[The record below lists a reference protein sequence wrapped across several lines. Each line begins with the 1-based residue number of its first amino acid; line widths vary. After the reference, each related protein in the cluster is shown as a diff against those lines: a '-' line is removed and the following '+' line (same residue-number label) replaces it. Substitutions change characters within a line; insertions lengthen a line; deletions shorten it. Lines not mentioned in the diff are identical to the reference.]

1 MRKALMTLSPTLSA
15 NSTATDAPAA
25 SDAPATTNATA
36 TNGTGRKKRVLVAMS
51 GGVDSSVTAY
61 LLLQQGYECVG
72 ATMRLY
78 DAGCAGRGE
87 GRACNNVA
95 DIEDARAIAQ
105 RLGFEHHVIDC
116 REAFDRDVIERFV
129 TAYEHGLTPN
139 PCVLCNRVMKFGA
152 LLDFADQMGCD
163 YIATGHYAQV
173 VRVDEDGE
181 ATASGDGVSAAENAN
196 AASNGGGNGD
206 AAGKGI
212 YLLKKGVDT
221 SKEQSYVL
229 YSLTQERL
237 ARTLFPLG
245 GLIKERDVRR
255 IAQEQGFVNAQKRDS
270 QGICFV
276 PDNDF
281 ATFIELRRGQ
291 ALPEG
296 DIVNAAGEV
305 LGRHHGAIRYTI
317 GQRKG
322 LGVALAHPVFVT
334 SVDPQ
339 ANRVVLGESEDLMS
353 RALVADD
360 WIWSA
365 PASRMEAA
373 LDRAGDAGVP
383 VTAKV
388 RYHQQGQP
396 ARLMRGDN
404 PGSYRVVFDQPQRAI
419 APGQAVVVYHGD
431 VVLGGGT
438 AVAAE
443 K

>member
-1 MRKALMTLSPTLSA
+1 MTLSPTLSA
-15 NSTATDAPAA
+15 NSTANDAPAA
-25 SDAPATTNATA
+25 TNAAAAAAA

-181 ATASGDGVSAAENAN
+181 TLASD
-196 AASNGGGNGD
+196 D

-245 GLIKERDVRR
+245 GLVKERDVRR
-255 IAQEQGFVNAQKRDS
+255 IAKEQGFVNAQKRDS

-373 LDRAGDAGVP
+373 LNRAGEAGVP

-388 RYHQQGQP
+388 RYRQQDQP

-419 APGQAVVVYHGD
+419 APGQAVVVYQGD

>member
-1 MRKALMTLSPTLSA
+1 MRKARMTLSPTLSA
-15 NSTATDAPAA
+15 NSTANDASAA
-25 SDAPATTNATA
+25 TNAAAAAAA

-105 RLGFEHHVIDC
+105 RLGFEHRVIDC

-129 TAYEHGLTPN
+129 AAYEHGLTPN

-173 VRVDEDGE
+173 VRVDEDGD
-181 ATASGDGVSAAENAN
+181 TLASD
-196 AASNGGGNGD
+196 D

-245 GLIKERDVRR
+245 GLVKERDVRR
-255 IAQEQGFVNAQKRDS
+255 IAKEQGFVNAQKRDS

-281 ATFIELRRGQ
+281 ATFIELRRGR

-339 ANRVVLGESEDLMS
+339 ANRIVLGESENLMS

-373 LDRAGDAGVP
+373 LDRAGKAGVP

-388 RYHQQGQP
+388 RYHQQDQP
-396 ARLMRGDN
+396 ARLMHGVN

-419 APGQAVVVYHGD
+419 APGQAVVVYQGD

>member
-1 MRKALMTLSPTLSA
+1 MTLSPTLSA
-15 NSTATDAPAA
+15 NSTANSTANDASAA
-25 SDAPATTNATA
+25 TNAAAAAAA

-181 ATASGDGVSAAENAN
+181 TLASD
-196 AASNGGGNGD
+196 D

-245 GLIKERDVRR
+245 GLVKERDVRR
-255 IAQEQGFVNAQKRDS
+255 IAKEQGFVNAQKRDS

-296 DIVNAAGEV
+296 DIVNAAGDV

-373 LDRAGDAGVP
+373 LDRAGEAGVP

-388 RYHQQGQP
+388 RYHQQDQP

-419 APGQAVVVYHGD
+419 APGQAVVVYQGD

-438 AVAAE
+438 AEAAE

>member
-1 MRKALMTLSPTLSA
+1 MRKARMTLSPTLSA
-15 NSTATDAPAA
+15 NSTANDASAA
-25 SDAPATTNATA
+25 TNAAAAAAA

-105 RLGFEHHVIDC
+105 RLGFEHRVIDC

-181 ATASGDGVSAAENAN
+181 TLASD
-196 AASNGGGNGD
+196 D

-245 GLIKERDVRR
+245 GLVKERDVRR
-255 IAQEQGFVNAQKRDS
+255 IAKEQGFVNAQKRDS

-296 DIVNAAGEV
+296 DIVNAAGDV

-339 ANRVVLGESEDLMS
+339 ANRIVLGESEDLMS

-373 LDRAGDAGVP
+373 FDRAGEAGVP

-388 RYHQQGQP
+388 RYHQQDQP

-419 APGQAVVVYHGD
+419 APGQAVVVYQGD

>member
-1 MRKALMTLSPTLSA
+1 MRKARMTLSPTLSA
-15 NSTATDAPAA
+15 NSTANSTANDASAA
-25 SDAPATTNATA
+25 TNAAAAAAA
-36 TNGTGRKKRVLVAMS
+36 TNGTSRKKRVLVAMS

-105 RLGFEHHVIDC
+105 RLGFEHRVIDC

-181 ATASGDGVSAAENAN
+181 TLASD
-196 AASNGGGNGD
+196 D

-245 GLIKERDVRR
+245 GLVKERDVRR
-255 IAQEQGFVNAQKRDS
+255 IAKEQGFVNAQKRDS

-296 DIVNAAGEV
+296 DIVNAAGDV

-339 ANRVVLGESEDLMS
+339 ANRIVLGESEDLMS

-373 LDRAGDAGVP
+373 LNRAGEAGVP

-388 RYHQQGQP
+388 RYHQQDQP

-419 APGQAVVVYHGD
+419 APGQAVVVYQGD

>member
-1 MRKALMTLSPTLSA
+1 MTLSPTLSA
-15 NSTATDAPAA
+15 NSTANDAPAA
-25 SDAPATTNATA
+25 TNAAAATAA

-105 RLGFEHHVIDC
+105 RLGFEHRVIDC

-181 ATASGDGVSAAENAN
+181 TLASD
-196 AASNGGGNGD
+196 D

-245 GLIKERDVRR
+245 GLVKERDVRR
-255 IAQEQGFVNAQKRDS
+255 IAKEQGFVNAQKRDS

-296 DIVNAAGEV
+296 DIVNAAGDV

-339 ANRVVLGESEDLMS
+339 ANRIVLGESEDLMS

-373 LDRAGDAGVP
+373 LDRAGEAGVP

-388 RYHQQGQP
+388 RYHQQDQP

-419 APGQAVVVYHGD
+419 APGQAVVVYQGD

>member
-1 MRKALMTLSPTLSA
+1 MTLSPTLSA
-15 NSTATDAPAA
+15 NSTANDAPAA
-25 SDAPATTNATA
+25 TNAAAAAAA

-181 ATASGDGVSAAENAN
+181 TI
-196 AASNGGGNGD
+196 ASND

-245 GLIKERDVRR
+245 GLVKERDVRR
-255 IAQEQGFVNAQKRDS
+255 IAKEQGFVNAQKRDS

-339 ANRVVLGESEDLMS
+339 ANRIVLGESEDLMS

-373 LDRAGDAGVP
+373 LDRAGEAGVP

-388 RYHQQGQP
+388 RYHQQDQP

-419 APGQAVVVYHGD
+419 APGQAVVVYQGD

>member
-25 SDAPATTNATA
+25 TDATA

-129 TAYEHGLTPN
+129 TTYEHGLTPN

-163 YIATGHYAQV
+163 FITTGHYAQV

-181 ATASGDGVSAAENAN
+181 ATAS
-196 AASNGGGNGD
+196 GD

-388 RYHQQGQP
+388 RYHQQDQP

>member
-1 MRKALMTLSPTLSA
+1 MTLSPTLSA
-15 NSTATDAPAA
+15 NSTANSTANDASAA
-25 SDAPATTNATA
+25 TNAAAAAAA

-105 RLGFEHHVIDC
+105 RLGFEHRVIDC

-181 ATASGDGVSAAENAN
+181 TLASD
-196 AASNGGGNGD
+196 D

-245 GLIKERDVRR
+245 GLVKERDVRR
-255 IAQEQGFVNAQKRDS
+255 IAKEQGFVNAQKRDS

-296 DIVNAAGEV
+296 DIVNAAGDV

-339 ANRVVLGESEDLMS
+339 ANRIVLGESEDLMS

-373 LDRAGDAGVP
+373 LDRAGEAGVP

-388 RYHQQGQP
+388 RYHQQDQP

>member
-1 MRKALMTLSPTLSA
+1 MRKARMTLSPTLSA
-15 NSTATDAPAA
+15 NSTANDAPAA
-25 SDAPATTNATA
+25 TNAAAAAAA

-181 ATASGDGVSAAENAN
+181 TLASD
-196 AASNGGGNGD
+196 D

-245 GLIKERDVRR
+245 GLVKERDVRR
-255 IAQEQGFVNAQKRDS
+255 IAKEQGFVNAQKRDS

-339 ANRVVLGESEDLMS
+339 ANRIVLGESEDLMS

-373 LDRAGDAGVP
+373 LDRAGEAGVP

-388 RYHQQGQP
+388 RYHQQDQP

-419 APGQAVVVYHGD
+419 APGQAVVVYQGD

>member
-1 MRKALMTLSPTLSA
+1 MRKARMTLSTTLSA
-15 NSTATDAPAA
+15 NSTANDAPAA
-25 SDAPATTNATA
+25 TNAAAAAAA

-173 VRVDEDGE
+173 VHVDEDGE
-181 ATASGDGVSAAENAN
+181 AL
-196 AASNGGGNGD
+196 ASNN

-245 GLIKERDVRR
+245 DLVKERDVRR
-255 IAQEQGFVNAQKRDS
+255 IAKEQGFVNAQKRDS

-296 DIVNAAGEV
+296 DIVNAAGDV

-339 ANRVVLGESEDLMS
+339 ANRIVLGESEDLMS

-373 LDRAGDAGVP
+373 LDRAGEAGVP

-388 RYHQQGQP
+388 RYHQQDQP

-419 APGQAVVVYHGD
+419 APGQAVVVYQGD

>member
-1 MRKALMTLSPTLSA
+1 MTLSPTLSA
-15 NSTATDAPAA
+15 NSTANDAPAA
-25 SDAPATTNATA
+25 TNAAAAAAA

-105 RLGFEHHVIDC
+105 RLGFEHRVIDC

-139 PCVLCNRVMKFGA
+139 PCVLCNRVMKFGT

-181 ATASGDGVSAAENAN
+181 TLASD
-196 AASNGGGNGD
+196 D

-245 GLIKERDVRR
+245 GLVKERDVRR
-255 IAQEQGFVNAQKRDS
+255 IAKEQGFVNAQKRDS

-339 ANRVVLGESEDLMS
+339 ANRIVLGESEDLMS

-373 LDRAGDAGVP
+373 LDRAGEAGVP

-388 RYHQQGQP
+388 RYHQQDQP

-419 APGQAVVVYHGD
+419 APGQAVVVYQGD

>member
-1 MRKALMTLSPTLSA
+1 MTLSPTLSA
-15 NSTATDAPAA
+15 NSTANDAPAA
-25 SDAPATTNATA
+25 TNAAAAAAA

-105 RLGFEHHVIDC
+105 RLGFEHRVIDC

-181 ATASGDGVSAAENAN
+181 TLASD
-196 AASNGGGNGD
+196 D

-245 GLIKERDVRR
+245 GLVKERDVRR
-255 IAQEQGFVNAQKRDS
+255 IAKEQGFVNAQKRDS

-276 PDNDF
+276 PGNDF

-339 ANRVVLGESEDLMS
+339 ANRIVLGESEDLMS

-373 LDRAGDAGVP
+373 LDRAGEAGVP

-388 RYHQQGQP
+388 RYHQQDQP

-419 APGQAVVVYHGD
+419 APGQAVVVYQGD

>member
-1 MRKALMTLSPTLSA
+1 MTLSPTLSP
-15 NSTATDAPAA
+15 S
-25 SDAPATTNATA
+25 NADPV
-36 TNGTGRKKRVLVAMS
+36 RKKRVLVAMS

-95 DIEDARAIAQ
+95 DIEDARAIAR
-105 RLGFEHHVIDC
+105 RLGFQHHVIDC

-152 LLDFADQMGCD
+152 LLDFADQMECD

-173 VRVDEDGE
+173 DR
-181 ATASGDGVSAAENAN
+181 ADGVH
-196 AASNGGGNGD
+196 
-206 AAGKGI
+206 
-212 YLLKKGVDT
+212 LLKKGADA

-229 YSLTQERL
+229 YSLTQEQL

-281 ATFIELRRGQ
+281 ATFIELRRGH

-296 DIVNAAGEV
+296 DIVNASGEV
-305 LGRHHGAIRYTI
+305 LGRPRGAIRYTI

-322 LGVALAHPVFVT
+322 RGVALAHPVFVT
-334 SVDPQ
+334 SVDPR

-360 WIWSA
+360 WVWSA
-365 PASRMEAA
+365 PADQMEAA
-373 LDRAGDAGVP
+373 LDHAGEAGVP

-388 RYHQQGQP
+388 RYHQQDQP
-396 ARLMRGDN
+396 ARLMRGEK
-404 PGSYRVVFDQPQRAI
+404 PGCYRVAFDQSQRAI

-438 AVAAE
+438 AVTAE

>member
-1 MRKALMTLSPTLSA
+1 MTLSPTLSA
-15 NSTATDAPAA
+15 NSTANDAPAA
-25 SDAPATTNATA
+25 TNAAAAAAA

-87 GRACNNVA
+87 GRACNNVT

-105 RLGFEHHVIDC
+105 RLGFEHRVIDC

-181 ATASGDGVSAAENAN
+181 TLASD
-196 AASNGGGNGD
+196 D

-255 IAQEQGFVNAQKRDS
+255 IAKEQGFVNAQKRDS

-276 PDNDF
+276 PGNDF

-339 ANRVVLGESEDLMS
+339 ANRIVLGESEDLMS

-373 LDRAGDAGVP
+373 LDRAGEAGVP

-388 RYHQQGQP
+388 RYHQQDQP

-419 APGQAVVVYHGD
+419 APGQAVVVYQGD

>member
-1 MRKALMTLSPTLSA
+1 MRKARMTLSPTLSA
-15 NSTATDAPAA
+15 NSTANDASAA
-25 SDAPATTNATA
+25 TNAAAAAAA

-105 RLGFEHHVIDC
+105 RLGFEHRVIDC

-181 ATASGDGVSAAENAN
+181 TLASD
-196 AASNGGGNGD
+196 D

-245 GLIKERDVRR
+245 GLVKERDVRR
-255 IAQEQGFVNAQKRDS
+255 IAKEQGFVNAQKRDS

-296 DIVNAAGEV
+296 DIVNAAGDV

-339 ANRVVLGESEDLMS
+339 ANRIVLGESEDLMS

-373 LDRAGDAGVP
+373 LDRAGEAGVP

-388 RYHQQGQP
+388 RYHQQDQP

>member
-1 MRKALMTLSPTLSA
+1 MTLSPTLSA
-15 NSTATDAPAA
+15 NSTANDASAA
-25 SDAPATTNATA
+25 TNAAAAAAA

-105 RLGFEHHVIDC
+105 RLGFEHRVIDC

-181 ATASGDGVSAAENAN
+181 TLASD
-196 AASNGGGNGD
+196 D

-245 GLIKERDVRR
+245 GLVKERDVRR
-255 IAQEQGFVNAQKRDS
+255 IAKEQGFVNAQKRDS

-339 ANRVVLGESEDLMS
+339 ANRIVLGESEDLMS

-373 LDRAGDAGVP
+373 LDRAGEAGVP

-388 RYHQQGQP
+388 RYHQQDQP

-419 APGQAVVVYHGD
+419 APGQAVVVYQGD

>member
-1 MRKALMTLSPTLSA
+1 MTLSPTLSA
-15 NSTATDAPAA
+15 NSTANDAPAA
-25 SDAPATTNATA
+25 TNAAAAAAA

-105 RLGFEHHVIDC
+105 RLGFEHRVIDC

-163 YIATGHYAQV
+163 YIVTGHYAQV
-173 VRVDEDGE
+173 VHVDEDGE
-181 ATASGDGVSAAENAN
+181 TLASD
-196 AASNGGGNGD
+196 D

-229 YSLTQERL
+229 YSLTQECL

-245 GLIKERDVRR
+245 GLVKERDVRR
-255 IAQEQGFVNAQKRDS
+255 IAQEQGFANAQKRDS

-360 WIWSA
+360 WVWSA

-388 RYHQQGQP
+388 RYRQQDQP

>member
-1 MRKALMTLSPTLSA
+1 MRKARMTLSPTLSA
-15 NSTATDAPAA
+15 NSTANDAPAA
-25 SDAPATTNATA
+25 ANAAAAAAA

-163 YIATGHYAQV
+163 YIATGHYAQIV
-173 VRVDEDGE
+173 HVDEDGKPI
-181 ATASGDGVSAAENAN
+181 AGD
-196 AASNGGGNGD
+196 D
-206 AAGKGI
+206 AANKGV
-212 YLLKKGVDT
+212 YLLKKGMDT

-229 YSLTQERL
+229 YSLTQDHL

-281 ATFIELRRGQ
+281 ATFIEMRRGQ

-373 LDRAGDAGVP
+373 LDRAGEAGLP

-388 RYHQQGQP
+388 RYHQQDQP
-396 ARLMRGDN
+396 ARLMRGDD

>member
-1 MRKALMTLSPTLSA
+1 MTLSPALSPDR
-15 NSTATDAPAA
+15 TAAPGADA
-25 SDAPATTNATA
+25 D
-36 TNGTGRKKRVLVAMS
+36 RKKRVLVAMS

-95 DIEDARAIAQ
+95 DIEDARAIAR

-173 VRVDEDGE
+173 AYVDEDG
-181 ATASGDGVSAAENAN
+181 ASMSGASMSGVGLTG
-196 AASNGGGNGD
+196 ASIT
-206 AAGKGI
+206 GKGV
-212 YLLKKGVDT
+212 YLLKKGADA

-229 YSLTQERL
+229 YSLTQGQL

-281 ATFIELRRGQ
+281 ATFIEMRRGR

-305 LGRHHGAIRYTI
+305 LGRHRGAIRYTI

-334 SVDPQ
+334 SVDPR

-353 RALVADD
+353 RALIADD

-365 PASRMEAA
+365 PAEQMEAA
-373 LDRAGDAGVP
+373 LDHAGEAGLP

-388 RYHQQGQP
+388 RYHQQDQP
-396 ARLMRGDN
+396 ARVMRGEKS
-404 PGSYRVVFDQPQRAI
+404 GCYRVVFVQPQRAI
-419 APGQAVVVYHGD
+419 TPGQAVVVYHGD

>member
-1 MRKALMTLSPTLSA
+1 MRKARMTLSPTLSA
-15 NSTATDAPAA
+15 NSTANDAPAA
-25 SDAPATTNATA
+25 TNAAAAAAA

-105 RLGFEHHVIDC
+105 RLGFEHRVIDC

-181 ATASGDGVSAAENAN
+181 TLASD
-196 AASNGGGNGD
+196 D

-245 GLIKERDVRR
+245 GLVKERDVRR
-255 IAQEQGFVNAQKRDS
+255 IAKEQGFVNAQKRDS

-339 ANRVVLGESEDLMS
+339 ANRIVLGESEDLMS

-373 LDRAGDAGVP
+373 LDRAGEAGVP

-388 RYHQQGQP
+388 RYHQQDQP

-419 APGQAVVVYHGD
+419 APGQAVVVYQGD

>member
-1 MRKALMTLSPTLSA
+1 MRKARMTLSPTLSA
-15 NSTATDAPAA
+15 NSTANDAPAA
-25 SDAPATTNATA
+25 TNAAAAAAA

-105 RLGFEHHVIDC
+105 RLGFEHRVIDC

-139 PCVLCNRVMKFGA
+139 PCVLCNRVMKFGT

-181 ATASGDGVSAAENAN
+181 TLASD
-196 AASNGGGNGD
+196 D

-245 GLIKERDVRR
+245 GLVKERDVRR
-255 IAQEQGFVNAQKRDS
+255 IAKEQGFVNAQKRDS

-296 DIVNAAGEV
+296 DIVNAAGDV

-339 ANRVVLGESEDLMS
+339 ANRIVLGESEDLMS

-373 LDRAGDAGVP
+373 LDRAGEAGVP

-388 RYHQQGQP
+388 RYHQQDQP

-419 APGQAVVVYHGD
+419 APGQAVVVYQGD

>member
-25 SDAPATTNATA
+25 TNATA

-163 YIATGHYAQV
+163 YIATGHYAQI
-173 VRVDEDGE
+173 VRVDEDG
-181 ATASGDGVSAAENAN
+181 APTASGDAVGAAGSA
-196 AASNGGGNGD
+196 D
-206 AAGKGI
+206 AAGKGV

-237 ARTLFPLG
+237 TRTLFPLG

-360 WIWSA
+360 WVWSA

-373 LDRAGDAGVP
+373 LDRAGQGGVP

-388 RYHQQGQP
+388 RYHQQDQT

>member
-1 MRKALMTLSPTLSA
+1 MRKARMTLSPTLSA
-15 NSTATDAPAA
+15 NSTANDAPAA
-25 SDAPATTNATA
+25 TNAAAAAAA

-105 RLGFEHHVIDC
+105 RLGFEHRVIDC

-181 ATASGDGVSAAENAN
+181 TLASD
-196 AASNGGGNGD
+196 D

-245 GLIKERDVRR
+245 GLVKERDVRR
-255 IAQEQGFVNAQKRDS
+255 IAKEQGFVNAQKRDS

-296 DIVNAAGEV
+296 DIVNAAGDV

-339 ANRVVLGESEDLMS
+339 ANRIVLGESEDLMS

-373 LDRAGDAGVP
+373 LDRAGEAGVP

-388 RYHQQGQP
+388 RYHQQDQP

-419 APGQAVVVYHGD
+419 APGQAVVVYQGD

>member
-1 MRKALMTLSPTLSA
+1 MTLSPTLSA

-25 SDAPATTNATA
+25 SDAPAATNATA

-181 ATASGDGVSAAENAN
+181 ATASGD
-196 AASNGGGNGD
+196 

-296 DIVNAAGEV
+296 DIVNAAGEM

-388 RYHQQGQP
+388 RYHQQDQP

>member
-1 MRKALMTLSPTLSA
+1 MTLSPTLSA
-15 NSTATDAPAA
+15 NSTANDAPAA
-25 SDAPATTNATA
+25 TNAAAAAAA

-105 RLGFEHHVIDC
+105 RLGFEHRVIDC

-181 ATASGDGVSAAENAN
+181 ALASD
-196 AASNGGGNGD
+196 GGGGDD

-245 GLIKERDVRR
+245 GLVKERDVRR
-255 IAQEQGFVNAQKRDS
+255 IAKEQGFVNAQKRDS

-339 ANRVVLGESEDLMS
+339 ANRIVLGESEDLMS

-373 LDRAGDAGVP
+373 LDRAGEAGVP

-388 RYHQQGQP
+388 RYHQQDQP
-396 ARLMRGDN
+396 ARLMRGDD

-419 APGQAVVVYHGD
+419 APGQAVVVYQGD

>member
-1 MRKALMTLSPTLSA
+1 MTLSPTLSA
-15 NSTATDAPAA
+15 NSTANDAPAA
-25 SDAPATTNATA
+25 TNAAAAAAAAAA

-95 DIEDARAIAQ
+95 DIEDAYAIAQ

-129 TAYEHGLTPN
+129 IAYEHGLTPN

-181 ATASGDGVSAAENAN
+181 ATASGD
-196 AASNGGGNGD
+196 

-245 GLIKERDVRR
+245 GLVKERDVRR
-255 IAQEQGFVNAQKRDS
+255 IAKEQGFVNAQKRDS

-373 LDRAGDAGVP
+373 LDRAGEAGVP

-388 RYHQQGQP
+388 RYHQQDQP
-396 ARLMRGDN
+396 ARLMRGDD

-419 APGQAVVVYHGD
+419 APGQAVVVYQGD

>member
-1 MRKALMTLSPTLSA
+1 MTLSPTLSA
-15 NSTATDAPAA
+15 NSTANDAPAA
-25 SDAPATTNATA
+25 TNAAAAAAA

-105 RLGFEHHVIDC
+105 RLGFEHRVIDC

-181 ATASGDGVSAAENAN
+181 TLASD
-196 AASNGGGNGD
+196 D

-245 GLIKERDVRR
+245 GLVKERDVRR
-255 IAQEQGFVNAQKRDS
+255 IAKEQGFVNAQKRDS

-296 DIVNAAGEV
+296 DIVNAAGDV

-339 ANRVVLGESEDLMS
+339 ANRIVLGESEDLMS

-373 LDRAGDAGVP
+373 LDRAGEAGVP

-388 RYHQQGQP
+388 RYHQQDQP

-419 APGQAVVVYHGD
+419 APGQAVVVYQGD

>member
-1 MRKALMTLSPTLSA
+1 MRKARMTLSPTLSA
-15 NSTATDAPAA
+15 NSAA
-25 SDAPATTNATA
+25 SDAPAATNATA

-163 YIATGHYAQV
+163 YIATGHYAQIV
-173 VRVDEDGE
+173 HVDEDGKPI
-181 ATASGDGVSAAENAN
+181 AGD
-196 AASNGGGNGD
+196 D
-206 AAGKGI
+206 AAGKGV

-237 ARTLFPLG
+237 TRTLFPLG

-360 WIWSA
+360 WVWSA

-373 LDRAGDAGVP
+373 LDRAGQGGVP

-388 RYHQQGQP
+388 RYHQQDQT